1 MAESTQPAPAVRR
14 APPEDL
20 VQELEAMGV
29 APGSYDFQPLD
40 AVRRTIA
47 RRMTD
52 SFRDVPHFPL
62 LAKIEVDALLALRLR
77 INTESPG
84 ARISFN
90 DLLIKAA
97 ALALEASPAAN
108 ASYTPKGIIL
118 HRHADIAV
126 AVAIEGGLV
135 TPIVRRADT
144 KSLADISSEMKSL
157 AARGRAK
164 RLMPG
169 EYTGGTFSISNLG
182 MFGISSF
189 GSILNPPQGCI
200 LSVGEPEKQQRFR
213 DDEPYVATILQV
225 TLTCDHR
232 VVDGATGARWLQ
244 AFRRIVEDPAKLTA
258 SPTKK

>member
-1 MAESTQPAPAVRR
+1 MR

-20 VQELEAMGV
+20 AQELEALGI
-29 APGSYDFQPLD
+29 PLGSYDFQPLD

-62 LAKIEVDALLALRLR
+62 QAKIEVDALLALRSR
-77 INTESPG
+77 INTAGED
-84 ARISFN
+84 RISLN
-90 DLLIKAA
+90 DMLIRAA
-97 ALALEASPAAN
+97 ALALKAFPTAN
-108 ASYTPKGIIL
+108 ASYTPRGLIF

-135 TPIVRRADT
+135 TPIVRQAET
-144 KSLADISSEMKSL
+144 KSLADISREMKDL
-157 AARGRAK
+157 AARGKAK
-164 RLMPG
+164 QLMPQ
-169 EYTGGTFSISNLG
+169 EYFGGTFSISNLG

-200 LSVGEPEKQQRFR
+200 LSVGQPEKQYRFR
-213 DDEPYVATILQV
+213 GDEPYVATVLEA

-232 VVDGATGARWLQ
+232 VVDGATGARWLL
-244 AFRRIVEDPAKLTA
+244 AFRKIIEAPEAITDP
-258 SPTKK
+258 SPVS